1 MGRRVYWGCVIL
13 VVMTLRQNRADGFSA
28 NKIERL
34 FGVTRKT
41 LIRWAA
47 YFQEEFPFSA
57 QWQRLRGRVS
67 SLVRNSELPGALVKF
82 FLLSSESEEKGIIA
96 CLHFLATA

>member
-13 VVMTLRQNRADGFSA
+13 VVMTLRQRRADGFSA

-47 YFQEEFPFSA
+47 YFRDEFPFSA

-67 SLVRNSELPGALVKF
+67 SSVRDSKLPGALVEL
-82 FLLSSESEEKGIIA
+82 FLLNSESEEKGIIV
-96 CLHFLATA
+96 CLQFLATA